1 MKVDISK
8 GQWSQKENKGKTW
21 TRSQV
26 ADFQPHVDQMQRQSD
41 TGGEYNEQ
49 GDISEA
55 TGRRV
60 CQAVVR

>member
-8 GQWSQKENKGKTW
+8 GQWSQKDNKGKTR

-26 ADFQPHVDQMQRQSD
+26 ADFDQMLRQSD

-60 CQAVVR
+60 CQAVAR